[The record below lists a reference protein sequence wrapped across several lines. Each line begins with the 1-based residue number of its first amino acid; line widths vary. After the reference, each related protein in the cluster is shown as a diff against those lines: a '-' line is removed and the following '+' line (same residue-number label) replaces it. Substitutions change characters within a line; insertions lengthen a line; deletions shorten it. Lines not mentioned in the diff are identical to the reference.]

1 MLKPD
6 EILNTTHRRWPAV
19 LRAEATG
26 RNLFPLRIPFGRPRP
41 TADFAL
47 LRTEI
52 ECLSASSLR
61 SHIDWEEVDTRRWGR
76 QRLPVRIRF
85 NTIEELADSLG
96 RLTELRSFRA
106 ALEEARQ
113 KCPALEPWLVEKA
126 HRVPNYLPI
135 WGGLVEVCAYFHAHP
150 RPGCYARQVPV
161 LLSTKFV
168 EEHEGIL
175 REMLDAVLGDRANTA
190 AESFAERF
198 HLLVDPSQIRFRF
211 LDPTLCAGVNWPVSD
226 CSIPVPSFAQL
237 QWRIPRVIIVENR
250 DVFMC
255 LPHIPS
261 TLAVFG
267 SGKAASLIPDC
278 NWMKS
283 TEIVYWG
290 DCDEAGYGIL
300 SNLRRR
306 FPQVQSLLMDQVTWC
321 RWKHLAIPGKRDST
335 ATASYL
341 TAAEKAALQEIL
353 VGPWMLEQE
362 RIPPDEAERAVIAA
376 FV

>member
-6 EILNTTHRRWPAV
+6 EILNLAHRRWHAV
-19 LRAEATG
+19 LRAEVVG

-47 LRTEI
+47 LRSEI
-52 ECLSASSLR
+52 ECLSASPLR
-61 SHIDWEEVDTRRWGR
+61 SHIGWEEVDTRRWGR
-76 QRLPVRIRF
+76 QRLPVRVAF
-85 NTIEELADSLG
+85 DTIEEFAQSLG
-96 RLTELRSFRA
+96 RLSELASFRA

-113 KCPALEPWLVEKA
+113 RCPALEPWLVEKA
-126 HRVPNYLPI
+126 HRIPDYLPI
-135 WGGLVEVCAYFHAHP
+135 WPGLVAVCAYFDTHP

-161 LLSTKFV
+161 LLSTKFI

-175 REMLDAVLGDRANTA
+175 REMLDVVLGDRANIA
-190 AESFAERF
+190 AESFADRF

-211 LDPTLCAGVNWPVSD
+211 LDLTLCASLNWPVRD
-226 CSIPVPSFAQL
+226 CSVPVPSFANL
-237 QWRIPRVIIVENR
+237 RWSIPRVIIVENR

-255 LPHIPS
+255 LPDIPR

-267 SGKAASLIPDC
+267 SGKAAALIPDC
-278 NWMKS
+278 DWMKN

-300 SNLRRR
+300 SSLRCR
-306 FPQVQSLLMDQVTWC
+306 FPQVRSLLMDQASWS

-335 ATASYL
+335 ATTLHL
-341 TAAEKAALQEIL
+341 TQVEKAALQEIQ

-362 RIPPDEAERAVIAA
+362 KIPADEAERAVIAA
-376 FV
+376 FG